1 MYEYYVY
8 ICLFQRTCRC
18 MFLQR
23 SSLILLMGMCI
34 TKAKN
39 LMDTIL
45 GSLILSKSQVED
57 IIV

>member
-1 MYEYYVY
+1 MNIMYIYV
-8 ICLFQRTCRC
+8 CFTGLVNVCSC
-18 MFLQR
+18 ER
-23 SSLILLMGMCI
+23 SALILLMGMCI

>member
-1 MYEYYVY
+1 
-8 ICLFQRTCRC
+8 